1 MKGFATILVFL
12 ALLTV
17 IFTGMA
23 RSNVFAQAL
32 GRPALP
38 QRVEMSIRMGEE
50 ATAFVLDAKTT
61 PSERILYHVPYGV
74 TKVELI
80 YPGDLPDNIIVIRP
94 GYAVGGI
101 RDLGNQWEGNKQV
114 MTLTFPVLADPM
126 ELWTAT
132 VPVRMYF
139 GTLNRPKIFWLGFWQ
154 GPEEAFH
161 AAVKEAH
168 AVSAK
173 QLSESSVK

>member
-1 MKGFATILVFL
+1 MKWGTLIVFL
-12 ALLTV
+12 LLVALLV
-17 IFTGMA
+17 IGIK
-23 RSNVFAQAL
+23 SNALAQVL
-32 GRPALP
+32 DTPLP
-38 QRVEMSIRMGEE
+38 PRQVTMSIRAGDDL
-50 ATAFVLDAKTT
+50 TDFTLDAKTT